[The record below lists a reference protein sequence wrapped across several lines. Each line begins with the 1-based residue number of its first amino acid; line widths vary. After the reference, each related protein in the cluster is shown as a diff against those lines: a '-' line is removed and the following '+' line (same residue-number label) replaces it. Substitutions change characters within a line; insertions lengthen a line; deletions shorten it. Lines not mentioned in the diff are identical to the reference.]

1 MKYYL
6 PLLLFFLQGNLAA
19 RAVQYTLSPVFNSQ
33 QTLFALR
40 VQLEMVGD
48 ADGATQLQLPDQFG
62 PANHL
67 YRCISRIRS
76 LSGQPIA
83 FSADSLS
90 VIVQHPPGALI
101 HLSYEVK
108 QDVPAPLMTAANSSR
123 PFISGSNFQV
133 IGAAL
138 FIIPLAP
145 SDGYQ
150 VTFSWQQFPTNWML
164 HSSFGPEFQ
173 QQWSAPDVRWLES
186 VFSGGADWRRYQTAV
201 QGKPVFLTILGKKW
215 SFTDSLLVEALQ
227 TIVACQREFWNDF
240 DIPSYTVTLLPIDH
254 PDQKVYYSGVGLSQS
269 FATYATPEGLQLSHL
284 QHLFHHELMHHWIG
298 GEIRNGGAANDMQFA
313 WFSEGFTEY
322 FSWQNQLRCGFI
334 DSTTF
339 AHQITT
345 RYFKALWQS
354 PNAQQPNSWIADH
367 FWDQPEARLLP
378 YQRGFVMAFYLNQLI
393 EQHSRGKRHLSDAMQ
408 KILAWY
414 RTDNRTL
421 IANHTMLL
429 KILSTETGTNV
440 ELLYK
445 KHILN
450 GQLIPISNLNAPK
463 GFLLKNS
470 PDGYPVLAKK

>member
-6 PLLLFFLQGNLAA
+6 PLLLFFLQGDLAA

-33 QTLFALR
+33 QTLLALR
-40 VQLEMVGD
+40 VQLEMMGD
-48 ADGATQLQLPDQFG
+48 ADGTTQLQLPDQFG

-76 LSGQPIA
+76 LSSQSIA

-90 VIVQHPPGALI
+90 VIVQHLPGTSI
-101 HLSYEVK
+101 QLSYEVK
-108 QDVPAPLMTAANSSR
+108 QDVPGTLMTATNSSR

-133 IGAAL
+133 LGAAL

-150 VTFSWQQFPTNWML
+150 ITFTWQQFPTDWTL
-164 HSSFGPEFQ
+164 HSSFGPELQ

-186 VFSGGADWRRYQTAV
+186 VFTGGADWRRYQTVV
-201 QGKPVFLTILGKKW
+201 QGKPVFLTILGEKW
-215 SFTDSLLVEALQ
+215 AFSDSLLVETLRN
-227 TIVACQREFWNDF
+227 IVACQRAFWNDF
-240 DIPSYTVTLLPIDH
+240 DIPSYTVTLLPIDQ
-254 PDQKVYYSGVGLSQS
+254 PDSKVYYSGVGLNQS
-269 FATYATPEGLQLSHL
+269 FATCATPEGLQLSHL

-298 GEIRNGGAANDMQFA
+298 GKIRNGGAANDMQFA

-322 FSWQNQLRCGFI
+322 FSWQNQLRCGLI
-334 DSTTF
+334 DSAYY
-339 AHQITT
+339 AHQITA
-345 RYFKALWQS
+345 RYFKTLWQS

-414 RTDNRTL
+414 STDNRSL
-421 IANHTMLL
+421 AESPTMLL
-429 KILSTETGTNV
+429 KLITTETGENV
-440 ELLYK
+440 DPLYK
-445 KHILN
+445 KYIVE
-450 GQLIPISNLNAPK
+450 GKLIPPSLLKAPQ
-463 GFLLKNS
+463 GFLLKIHAE
-470 PDGYPVLAKK
+470 GYPVLTAH